1 MRKYNNHYI
10 IGVDAGYGNMKTA
23 RTIYPTGL
31 VAMYPKPFFDGNILE
46 YNGTWYRIGEG
57 HKAFNPDKTADED
70 FYILTLA
77 SIASELNTEQIT
89 EANVHLALG
98 LPTTWTGRQ
107 REDYRRYMMRNPD
120 VHFVFND
127 TNYTIHLTDCSV
139 FPQGYAA
146 LLPMMDQDKRYN
158 DFRQFAG
165 TVMMAD
171 IGNGTMNIMRLVDG
185 KPNDQHCWTEVLGVN
200 QCVLTARK
208 QMMDKYGI
216 DMPETVIEQFLRT
229 GTAGINQELLEHL
242 TTIVRGYVTGLFDAL
257 RVHGYDSRLMK
268 LFVMGGGGCLA
279 KHFGKYDESSVIFVD
294 DLHASAKGYE
304 YMAQGLLWRR
314 EREAR
319 KAGDC

>member
-1 MRKYNNHYI
+1 MRKHNNFYI

-31 VAMYPKPFFDGNILE
+31 VAMDTKPFFDGDILE

-57 HKAFNPDKTADED
+57 HKAYNPDKTADED

-77 SIASELNTEQIT
+77 SIAAELSTEQIT
-89 EANVHLALG
+89 EANVYLALG

-120 VHFVFND
+120 VRFTFND
-127 TNYTIHLTDCSV
+127 VLYSIHLTDCIV

-146 LLPMMDQDKRYN
+146 LVPLMDSDKRFN
-158 DFRQFAG
+158 EFRQFTG

-171 IGNGTMNIMRLVDG
+171 IGNGTMNIMRLVNG

-200 QCVLTARK
+200 QCMLTARK

-216 DMPETVIEQFLRT
+216 DMPESVIEQFLRT
-229 GTAGINQELLEHL
+229 GTVNLARELLDNL
-242 TTIVRGYVTGLFDAL
+242 TDIVRGYVTGLFDAL
-257 RVHGYDSRLMK
+257 RVHGYDARLMK
-268 LFVMGGGGCLA
+268 LFVMGGGGCLV
-279 KHFGKYDESSVIFVD
+279 KNFGKYDPSAVVFVD

-304 YMAQGLLWRR
+304 YMAQGVIWRN
-314 EREAR
+314 ERLAR
-319 KAGDC
+319 KAGD

>member
-1 MRKYNNHYI
+1 MRKHNNFYI

-31 VAMYPKPFFDGNILE
+31 VAMDTKPFFDGDILE

-57 HKAFNPDKTADED
+57 HKAYNPDKTADED

-77 SIASELNTEQIT
+77 SIAAELSTEQIT
-89 EANVHLALG
+89 EANVYLALG

-120 VHFVFND
+120 VRFAFND
-127 TNYTIHLTDCSV
+127 VLYSIHLTDCIV

-146 LLPMMDQDKRYN
+146 LVPLMDNDKRFN
-158 DFRQFAG
+158 EFRQFTG

-171 IGNGTMNIMRLVDG
+171 IGNGTMNIMRLVNG

-216 DMPETVIEQFLRT
+216 DMPESVIEQFLRT
-229 GTAGINQELLEHL
+229 GTANLARELLDNL
-242 TTIVRGYVTGLFDAL
+242 TDIVRGYVTGLFDAL
-257 RVHGYDSRLMK
+257 RVHGYDARLMK
-268 LFVMGGGGCLA
+268 LFVMGGGGCLV
-279 KHFGKYDESSVIFVD
+279 KHFGKYDPGAVVFVD

-304 YMAQGLLWRR
+304 YMAQGVIWRN
-314 EREAR
+314 ERLAR
-319 KAGDC
+319 KAGD

>member
-1 MRKYNNHYI
+1 MRTHNNFYI

-31 VAMYPKPFFDGNILE
+31 VAMDTKPFFDGDILE

-57 HKAFNPDKTADED
+57 HKAYNPDKTADED

-77 SIASELNTEQIT
+77 SIAAELSTEQIT
-89 EANVHLALG
+89 EANVYLALG

-107 REDYRRYMMRNPD
+107 REEYRRYMMRNPD
-120 VHFVFND
+120 VRFTFND
-127 TNYTIHLTDCSV
+127 VLYSIHLTDCIV

-146 LLPMMDQDKRYN
+146 LVPLMDNDKRFN
-158 DFRQFAG
+158 EFRQFTG

-171 IGNGTMNIMRLVDG
+171 IGNGTMNIMRLVNG

-200 QCVLTARK
+200 QCMLTARK

-216 DMPETVIEQFLRT
+216 DMPESVIEQFLRT
-229 GTAGINQELLEHL
+229 GTANLARELLDNL
-242 TTIVRGYVTGLFDAL
+242 TDIVRGYVTGLFDAL
-257 RVHGYDSRLMK
+257 RVHGYDARLMK
-268 LFVMGGGGCLA
+268 LFVMGGGGCLV
-279 KHFGKYDESSVIFVD
+279 KNFGKYDPGAVVFVD

-304 YMAQGLLWRR
+304 YMAKGVIWRN
-314 EREAR
+314 ERLAR
-319 KAGDC
+319 KAGD

>member
-1 MRKYNNHYI
+1 MRKHNNFYI

-31 VAMYPKPFFDGNILE
+31 VAMDTKPFFDGDILE

-57 HKAFNPDKTADED
+57 HKAYNPDKTADED

-77 SIASELNTEQIT
+77 SIAAELSTEQIT

-107 REDYRRYMMRNPD
+107 REEYRRYMMRNPD
-120 VHFVFND
+120 VQFVFND
-127 TNYTIHLTDCSV
+127 ILYRIHLTDCIV

-146 LLPMMDQDKRYN
+146 LVPLMDSDKRFN
-158 DFRQFAG
+158 EFRQFTG

-171 IGNGTMNIMRLVDG
+171 IGNGTMNIMRLVNG

-200 QCVLTARK
+200 QCMLTARK

-216 DMPETVIEQFLRT
+216 DMPESVIEQFLRT
-229 GTAGINQELLEHL
+229 GTANLARELLDNM
-242 TTIVRGYVTGLFDAL
+242 TDIVRGYVTGLFDAL
-257 RVHGYDSRLMK
+257 RLHGYDARLMK
-268 LFVMGGGGCLA
+268 LFVMGGGGCLV
-279 KHFGKYDESSVIFVD
+279 KHFGKYDPSAVVFVD
-294 DLHASAKGYE
+294 DLHASAKGNE
-304 YMAQGLLWRR
+304 YMAQGVIWRN
-314 EREAR
+314 ERLAR
-319 KAGDC
+319 KAGD

>member
-1 MRKYNNHYI
+1 MRKHNNFYI

-31 VAMYPKPFFDGNILE
+31 VAMDTKPFFDGDILE

-57 HKAFNPDKTADED
+57 HKAYNPDKTADED

-77 SIASELNTEQIT
+77 SIAAELSTEQMT

-107 REDYRRYMMRNPD
+107 REDYRSYMMRNPD
-120 VHFVFND
+120 VQFVFND
-127 TNYTIHLTDCSV
+127 VLYRIHLTDCIV

-146 LLPMMDQDKRYN
+146 LVPLMDNDKRFN
-158 DFRQFAG
+158 EFRQFTG

-171 IGNGTMNIMRLVDG
+171 IGNGTMNIMRLVNG

-216 DMPETVIEQFLRT
+216 DMPESVIEQFLRT
-229 GTAGINQELLEHL
+229 GTVNLARELLDNL
-242 TTIVRGYVTGLFDAL
+242 TDIVRGYVTGLFDAL
-257 RVHGYDSRLMK
+257 RVHGYDARLMK
-268 LFVMGGGGCLA
+268 LFVMGGGGCLV
-279 KHFGKYDESSVIFVD
+279 KNFGKYDPGAVIFVD

-304 YMAQGLLWRR
+304 YMAQGVIWRN
-314 EREAR
+314 ERLAR
-319 KAGDC
+319 KAGD

>member
-1 MRKYNNHYI
+1 MRKHNNFYI

-31 VAMYPKPFFDGNILE
+31 VAMDTKPFFDGDILE

-57 HKAFNPDKTADED
+57 HKAYNPDKTADED

-77 SIASELNTEQIT
+77 SIAAELSTEQIT

-107 REDYRRYMMRNPD
+107 REEYRRYMMRRPD
-120 VHFVFND
+120 VRFTFND
-127 TNYTIHLTDCSV
+127 VLYSIHLTDCIV

-146 LLPMMDQDKRYN
+146 LVPLMDNDKRFN
-158 DFRQFAG
+158 EFRQFTG

-171 IGNGTMNIMRLVDG
+171 IGNGTMNIMRLVNG

-200 QCVLTARK
+200 QCVLTVRK

-216 DMPETVIEQFLRT
+216 DMPESVIEQFLRT
-229 GTAGINQELLEHL
+229 GTANLARELLDNL
-242 TTIVRGYVTGLFDAL
+242 TDIVRGYVTGLFDAL
-257 RVHGYDSRLMK
+257 RVHGYDARLMK
-268 LFVMGGGGCLA
+268 LFVMGGGGCLV
-279 KHFGKYDESSVIFVD
+279 KNFGKYDPSAVVFVD

-304 YMAQGLLWRR
+304 YMAQGVIWRN
-314 EREAR
+314 ERLAR
-319 KAGDC
+319 KAGD

>member
-1 MRKYNNHYI
+1 MRKHNNFYI

-23 RTIYPTGL
+23 HTIYPTGL
-31 VAMYPKPFFDGNILE
+31 VAMDTKPFFDGDILE

-57 HKAFNPDKTADED
+57 HKAYNPDKTADED

-77 SIASELNTEQIT
+77 SIAAELSTEQIS
-89 EANVHLALG
+89 EANVYLALG

-107 REDYRRYMMRNPD
+107 RKDYRSYMMRNPA
-120 VHFVFND
+120 VQFVFND
-127 TNYTIHLTDCSV
+127 VLYRIQLTDCIV

-146 LLPMMDQDKRYN
+146 LVPLMDNDKRFN
-158 DFRQFAG
+158 EFRQFTG

-171 IGNGTMNIMRLVDG
+171 IGNGTMNIMRLVNG

-216 DMPETVIEQFLRT
+216 DMPESVIEQFLRT
-229 GTAGINQELLEHL
+229 GSANLARELLDNL
-242 TTIVRGYVTGLFDAL
+242 TDIGRGYVTGLFDAL
-257 RVHGYDSRLMK
+257 RVHGYDARLMK
-268 LFVMGGGGCLA
+268 LFVMGGGGCLV
-279 KHFGKYDESSVIFVD
+279 KHFGKYDPGAVVFVD

-304 YMAQGLLWRR
+304 YMAQGVIWRN
-314 EREAR
+314 ERLAR
-319 KAGDC
+319 KAGD

>member
-1 MRKYNNHYI
+1 MRKHNNFYI

-31 VAMYPKPFFDGNILE
+31 VAMDTKPFFDGDILE
-46 YNGTWYRIGEG
+46 YNGTWHRIGEG
-57 HKAFNPDKTADED
+57 HKAYNPDKTADED

-77 SIASELNTEQIT
+77 SIAAELSTEQIT

-120 VHFVFND
+120 VRFTFND
-127 TNYTIHLTDCSV
+127 VLYSIHLTDCIV

-146 LLPMMDQDKRYN
+146 LVPLMDSDKRFN
-158 DFRQFAG
+158 EFRQFTG

-171 IGNGTMNIMRLVDG
+171 IGNGTMNIMRLVNG

-216 DMPETVIEQFLRT
+216 DMTESVIEQFLRT
-229 GTAGINQELLEHL
+229 GTANLARELLDNL
-242 TTIVRGYVTGLFDAL
+242 TDTVRGYVTGLFDAL
-257 RVHGYDSRLMK
+257 RVHGYDARLMK
-268 LFVMGGGGCLA
+268 LFVMGGGGCLV
-279 KHFGKYDESSVIFVD
+279 KHFGKYDPGAVVFVD

-304 YMAQGLLWRR
+304 YMAQGVIWRN
-314 EREAR
+314 ERLAR
-319 KAGDC
+319 KAGD

>member
-1 MRKYNNHYI
+1 MRKHNNFYI

-31 VAMYPKPFFDGNILE
+31 VAMDTKPFFDGDILE
-46 YNGTWYRIGEG
+46 YNGTWYRVGEG
-57 HKAFNPDKTADED
+57 HKAYNPDKTADED
-70 FYILTLA
+70 FYILTLV
-77 SIASELNTEQIT
+77 SIAAELSTEQIT

-120 VHFVFND
+120 VRFTFND
-127 TNYTIHLTDCSV
+127 VLYSIHLTDCIV

-146 LLPMMDQDKRYN
+146 LVPLMDNDKRFN
-158 DFRQFAG
+158 EFRQFTG
-165 TVMMAD
+165 TVMMTD
-171 IGNGTMNIMRLVDG
+171 IGNGTMNIMRLVNG

-216 DMPETVIEQFLRT
+216 DMPESVIEQFLRT
-229 GTAGINQELLEHL
+229 GTANLARELLDNL
-242 TTIVRGYVTGLFDAL
+242 TDIVRGYVTGLFDAL
-257 RVHGYDSRLMK
+257 RVHGYDARLMK
-268 LFVMGGGGCLA
+268 LFVMGGGGCLV
-279 KHFGKYDESSVIFVD
+279 KHFGKYDPSAVVFVD

-304 YMAQGLLWRR
+304 YMAQGVIWRN
-314 EREAR
+314 ERLAR
-319 KAGDC
+319 KAGD

>member
-1 MRKYNNHYI
+1 MRKYNDYYI

-31 VAMYPKPFFDGNILE
+31 VAMDTKPFFDGDILE

-57 HKAFNPDKTADED
+57 HKAYNPDKTADED

-77 SIASELNTEQIT
+77 SIAAELSTEQIT
-89 EANVHLALG
+89 EANVYLALG

-107 REDYRRYMMRNPD
+107 REEYRRYMMRNPD
-120 VHFVFND
+120 VRFTFND
-127 TNYTIHLTDCSV
+127 VLYSIHLTDCIV

-146 LLPMMDQDKRYN
+146 LVPLMDNDKRFN
-158 DFRQFAG
+158 EFRQFTG

-171 IGNGTMNIMRLVDG
+171 IGNGTMNIMRLVNG

-200 QCVLTARK
+200 QCMLTARK

-216 DMPETVIEQFLRT
+216 DMPESVIEQFLRT
-229 GTAGINQELLEHL
+229 GTANLARELLDNL
-242 TTIVRGYVTGLFDAL
+242 TDIVHGYVTGLFDAL
-257 RVHGYDSRLMK
+257 RVHGYDARLMK
-268 LFVMGGGGCLA
+268 LFVMGGGGCLV
-279 KHFGKYDESSVIFVD
+279 KHFGKYDPSAVVFVD

-304 YMAQGLLWRR
+304 YMAQGVIWRN
-314 EREAR
+314 ERLAR
-319 KAGDC
+319 KAGD

>member
-1 MRKYNNHYI
+1 MRKHNNFYI

-31 VAMYPKPFFDGNILE
+31 VAMDTKPFFDGDILE

-57 HKAFNPDKTADED
+57 HKAYNPDKTADED

-77 SIASELNTEQIT
+77 SIAAELSTEQIT
-89 EANVHLALG
+89 EVNVHLALG

-107 REDYRRYMMRNPD
+107 REDYRSYMMRNPD
-120 VHFVFND
+120 VRFTFND
-127 TNYTIHLTDCSV
+127 VLYSIHLTDCIV

-146 LLPMMDQDKRYN
+146 LVPLMDNDKRFN
-158 DFRQFAG
+158 EFRQFTG

-171 IGNGTMNIMRLVDG
+171 IGNGTMNIMRLVNG

-216 DMPETVIEQFLRT
+216 NMPESVIEQFLRT
-229 GTAGINQELLEHL
+229 GTANLARELLDNL
-242 TTIVRGYVTGLFDAL
+242 TDIVRGYVTGLFDAL
-257 RVHGYDSRLMK
+257 RVHGYDARLMK
-268 LFVMGGGGCLA
+268 LFVMGGGGCLV
-279 KHFGKYDESSVIFVD
+279 KHFGKYDPGAVVFVD

-304 YMAQGLLWRR
+304 YMAQGVIWRN
-314 EREAR
+314 ERMAR
-319 KAGDC
+319 KAGD

>member
-1 MRKYNNHYI
+1 MRKHNNFYI

-31 VAMYPKPFFDGNILE
+31 VAMDTKPFFDGDILE

-57 HKAFNPDKTADED
+57 HKAYNPDKTADED

-77 SIASELNTEQIT
+77 SIAAELSTEQIT
-89 EANVHLALG
+89 EANVYLALG

-107 REDYRRYMMRNPD
+107 REEYRRYMMRTPD
-120 VHFVFND
+120 VRFTFND
-127 TNYTIHLTDCSV
+127 VLYSIHLTDCIV

-146 LLPMMDQDKRYN
+146 LVPLMDNDKRFN
-158 DFRQFAG
+158 EFRQFTG

-171 IGNGTMNIMRLVDG
+171 IGNGTMNIMRLVNG

-200 QCVLTARK
+200 QCMLTARK

-216 DMPETVIEQFLRT
+216 DTPESVIEQFLRT
-229 GTAGINQELLEHL
+229 GTANLARELLNNL
-242 TTIVRGYVTGLFDAL
+242 SDIVRGYVTGLFDAL
-257 RVHGYDSRLMK
+257 RVHGYDARLMK
-268 LFVMGGGGCLA
+268 LFVMGGGGCLV
-279 KHFGKYDESSVIFVD
+279 KNFGKYDPGAVVFVD

-304 YMAQGLLWRR
+304 YMAQGVIWRN
-314 EREAR
+314 ERLAR
-319 KAGDC
+319 KAGD

>member
-1 MRKYNNHYI
+1 MRKYNDYYI

-31 VAMYPKPFFDGNILE
+31 VAMDTKPFFDGNILK
-46 YNGTWYRIGEG
+46 YNDTWYRIGEG

-77 SIASELNTEQIT
+77 SIASELRLERIE
-89 EANVHLALG
+89 EAKVHLALG

-107 REDYRRYMMRNPD
+107 REEYRRYMMRNPD
-120 VHFVFND
+120 VQFTFND
-127 TNYTIHLTDCSV
+127 VQYNIHLIDCSV

-146 LLPMMDQDKRYN
+146 LVPLMDNDKKYN
-158 DFRQFAG
+158 NFRQFVG

-185 KPNDQHCWTEVLGVN
+185 RPNDQHCWTEVLGVN
-200 QCVLTARK
+200 QCVLTVRK
-208 QMMDKYGI
+208 QMTDKYGI

-229 GTAGINQELLEHL
+229 GTTNISRELLDSL
-242 TTIVRGYVTGLFDAL
+242 TAIVRGYVTGLFDAL
-257 RVHGYDSRLMK
+257 RVHGYDARLMK
-268 LFVMGGGGCLA
+268 LFVMGGGGCLM
-279 KHFGKYDESSVIFVD
+279 KHFGKYDPNAVIFVD

-304 YMAQGLLWRR
+304 YMAQAVIWHQ
-314 EREAR
+314 ERMTR
-319 KAGDC
+319 KAGD

>member
-1 MRKYNNHYI
+1 MRKHNNFYI

-31 VAMYPKPFFDGNILE
+31 VAMDTKPFFDGDILE

-57 HKAFNPDKTADED
+57 HKAYNPDKTADED

-77 SIASELNTEQIT
+77 SIAAELSTEQIT
-89 EANVHLALG
+89 EANVYLALG

-107 REDYRRYMMRNPD
+107 REEYRRYMMRNPD
-120 VHFVFND
+120 VRFTFND
-127 TNYTIHLTDCSV
+127 VLYSIHLTDCIV

-146 LLPMMDQDKRYN
+146 LVPLMDNDKRFN
-158 DFRQFAG
+158 EFRQFTG

-171 IGNGTMNIMRLVDG
+171 IGNGTMNIMRLVNG

-216 DMPETVIEQFLRT
+216 DMPESVIEQFLRT
-229 GTAGINQELLEHL
+229 GTANLARALLDNL
-242 TTIVRGYVTGLFDAL
+242 TDIVRGYVTGLFDAL
-257 RVHGYDSRLMK
+257 RVHGYDARLMK
-268 LFVMGGGGCLA
+268 LFVMGGGGCLV
-279 KHFGKYDESSVIFVD
+279 KNFGKYNPGAVIFVD

-304 YMAQGLLWRR
+304 YMAQGVIWRN
-314 EREAR
+314 ERLAR
-319 KAGDC
+319 KAGD

>member
-1 MRKYNNHYI
+1 MRKYNDYYI

-31 VAMYPKPFFDGNILE
+31 VAMDTKPFFDGNILK
-46 YNGTWYRIGEG
+46 YNDTWYRIGEG

-77 SIASELNTEQIT
+77 SIAAELSTEQIT

-107 REDYRRYMMRNPD
+107 QENYRSYMMRNPD
-120 VHFVFND
+120 VRFTFND
-127 TNYTIHLTDCSV
+127 VLYSIHLTDCII

-146 LLPMMDQDKRYN
+146 LVPLMDNDKRFN
-158 DFRQFAG
+158 AFRQFSG

-171 IGNGTMNIMRLVDG
+171 IGNGTMNIMRLVNG

-200 QCVLTARK
+200 QCMLTARK

-216 DMPETVIEQFLRT
+216 DMPESVIEQFLRT
-229 GTAGINQELLEHL
+229 GTANLARELLDNL
-242 TTIVRGYVTGLFDAL
+242 TDIVRGYVTGLFDAL
-257 RVHGYDSRLMK
+257 RVHGYDARLMK
-268 LFVMGGGGCLA
+268 LFVMGGGGCLV
-279 KHFGKYDESSVIFVD
+279 KNFGKYDPGAVVFVD

-304 YMAQGLLWRR
+304 YMAQGVIWRN
-314 EREAR
+314 ERLAR
-319 KAGDC
+319 KAGD

>member
-1 MRKYNNHYI
+1 MRKHNNFYI

-23 RTIYPTGL
+23 RTIYPAGL
-31 VAMYPKPFFDGNILE
+31 VAMDTKPFFDGDILE

-57 HKAFNPDKTADED
+57 HKAYNPDKTADED

-77 SIASELNTEQIT
+77 SIAAELSTEQIT
-89 EANVHLALG
+89 EANVYLALG

-107 REDYRRYMMRNPD
+107 REDYRRYMMRNSD
-120 VHFVFND
+120 VKFTFND
-127 TNYTIHLTDCSV
+127 ELYSLHLTDCIV

-146 LLPMMDQDKRYN
+146 LVPLMDNDKRFN
-158 DFRQFAG
+158 EFRQFTG

-171 IGNGTMNIMRLVDG
+171 IGNGTMNIMRLVNG

-216 DMPETVIEQFLRT
+216 DMPESVIEQFLRT
-229 GTAGINQELLEHL
+229 GTANLARELLDNL
-242 TTIVRGYVTGLFDAL
+242 TDIVRGYVTGLSNAL
-257 RVHGYDSRLMK
+257 RVHGYDARLMK
-268 LFVMGGGGCLA
+268 LFVMGGGGCLV
-279 KHFGKYDESSVIFVD
+279 KNFGKYDPSAVVFVD

-304 YMAQGLLWRR
+304 YMAQGVIWRN
-314 EREAR
+314 ERLAR
-319 KAGDC
+319 KAGD

>member
-1 MRKYNNHYI
+1 MRKHNNFYI

-31 VAMYPKPFFDGNILE
+31 VAMDTKPFFDGDILE

-57 HKAFNPDKTADED
+57 HKAYNPDKTADED

-77 SIASELNTEQIT
+77 SIAAELSTEQIT

-120 VHFVFND
+120 VRFTFND
-127 TNYTIHLTDCSV
+127 VLYSIHLTDCIV

-146 LLPMMDQDKRYN
+146 LVPLMDNDKRFN
-158 DFRQFAG
+158 EFRQFTG

-200 QCVLTARK
+200 QCMLTARK

-216 DMPETVIEQFLRT
+216 DMPESVIEQFLRT
-229 GTAGINQELLEHL
+229 GTANLARELLDNL
-242 TTIVRGYVTGLFDAL
+242 TDIVRGYVTGLFDAL
-257 RVHGYDSRLMK
+257 RVHGYDARLMK
-268 LFVMGGGGCLA
+268 LFVMGGGGCLV
-279 KHFGKYDESSVIFVD
+279 KNFGKYDPGAVVFVD

-304 YMAQGLLWRR
+304 YMAQGVIWRN
-314 EREAR
+314 ERLAR
-319 KAGDC
+319 KAGD

>member
-1 MRKYNNHYI
+1 MRKHNNFYI
-10 IGVDAGYGNMKTA
+10 IGVDASYGNMKTA

-31 VAMYPKPFFDGNILE
+31 VAMDTKPFFDGDILE

-57 HKAFNPDKTADED
+57 HKAYNPDKTADED

-77 SIASELNTEQIT
+77 SIAAELSTEQIT

-120 VHFVFND
+120 VRFTFND
-127 TNYTIHLTDCSV
+127 VLYSIHLTDCIV

-146 LLPMMDQDKRYN
+146 LVPLMDSDKRFN
-158 DFRQFAG
+158 EFRQFTG

-171 IGNGTMNIMRLVDG
+171 IGNGTMNIMRLVNG

-216 DMPETVIEQFLRT
+216 DMPESVIEQFLRT
-229 GTAGINQELLEHL
+229 GTANLARELLDNL
-242 TTIVRGYVTGLFDAL
+242 TDIVRGYVTGLFDAL
-257 RVHGYDSRLMK
+257 RVHGYDARLMK
-268 LFVMGGGGCLA
+268 LFVMGGGGCLV
-279 KHFGKYDESSVIFVD
+279 KNFGKYDPGAVVFVD

-304 YMAQGLLWRR
+304 YMAQGVIWRN
-314 EREAR
+314 ERLAR
-319 KAGDC
+319 KAGD

>member
-1 MRKYNNHYI
+1 MRKHNNFYI

-31 VAMYPKPFFDGNILE
+31 VAMDTKPFFDGDILE

-57 HKAFNPDKTADED
+57 RKAYNPDKTADED

-77 SIASELNTEQIT
+77 SIAAELSTEQIT

-120 VHFVFND
+120 VRFTFND
-127 TNYTIHLTDCSV
+127 VLYSIHLTDCIV

-146 LLPMMDQDKRYN
+146 LVPLMDSDKRFN
-158 DFRQFAG
+158 EFRRFTG

-171 IGNGTMNIMRLVDG
+171 IGNGTMNIMRLVNG

-216 DMPETVIEQFLRT
+216 DMPESVIEQFLRT
-229 GTAGINQELLEHL
+229 GTANLARELLDNL
-242 TTIVRGYVTGLFDAL
+242 TDIVRGYVTGLFDAL
-257 RVHGYDSRLMK
+257 RVHGYDARLMK
-268 LFVMGGGGCLA
+268 LFVMGGGGCLV
-279 KHFGKYDESSVIFVD
+279 KHFGKYDPSTVVFVD

-304 YMAQGLLWRR
+304 YMAQGVIWRN
-314 EREAR
+314 ERLAR
-319 KAGDC
+319 KAGD